1 MAPFFIAR
9 PLSGLALAV
18 EHPAGAEPVH
28 QRTEIGAPEHLL
40 QRHLHLAALPQ
51 GRKQAIGL
59 GPAVRLQVEV
69 SEIPSF
75 LETQIIPSVRV
86 YKRCCFR

>member
-1 MAPFFIAR
+1 MKMY
-9 PLSGLALAV
+9 SN
-18 EHPAGAEPVH
+18 
-28 QRTEIGAPEHLL
+28 
-40 QRHLHLAALPQ
+40 LP
-51 GRKQAIGL
+51 IGL
-59 GPAVRLQVEV
+59 HDITEAKKRLTNHIYKT